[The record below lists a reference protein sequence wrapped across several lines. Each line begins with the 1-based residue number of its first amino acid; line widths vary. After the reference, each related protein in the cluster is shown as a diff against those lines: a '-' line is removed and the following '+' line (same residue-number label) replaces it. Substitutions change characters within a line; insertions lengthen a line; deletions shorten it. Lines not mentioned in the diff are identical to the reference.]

1 MRINDAYT
9 RGVAHTPQTAPK
21 APPAQPR
28 AADAPAE
35 PDGGVRVQLSAES
48 RALALQSGGDVDT
61 ARVERLK
68 AAIASGSF
76 QVDAAAIADKLLRG
90 G

>member
-21 APPAQPR
+21 PPTQPR
-28 AADAPAE
+28 SAEAPAE
-35 PDGGVRVQLSAES
+35 PDGGVRVQFSAQS
-48 RALALQSGGDVDT
+48 RALALQAGGDVDT

-68 AAIASGSF
+68 AAIASGNF
-76 QVDAAAIADKLLRG
+76 QVDAAAIADKILQG